1 MKTQDVLERAEKII
15 RYKTYSVK
23 RKIDALL
30 ELDSKMY
37 TERGL
42 DTTVTEMRETKRA
55 SKKIYRM
62 IADISPIDG
71 FLLRAL
77 SVDIPEVK

>member
-1 MKTQDVLERAEKII
+1 MKTTDVLEKAEKII
-15 RYKTYSVK
+15 RYKTYSTR

-30 ELDSKMY
+30 ELDSQMY
-37 TERGL
+37 TERGT
-42 DTTVTEMRETKRA
+42 DSSISEMRDTKRA

-62 IADISPIDG
+62 IADISPVDG

>member
-1 MKTQDVLERAEKII
+1 MKTTDVLERAAKIMS
-15 RYKTYSVK
+15 YKTYSVK

-42 DTTVTEMRETKRA
+42 DTTVTEMRDTKRA

-77 SVDIPEVK
+77 SVDIPEIE